1 MPRNP
6 YPIIGVNSA
15 WALGNEEMG
24 TKRKFWYHDPSHGTR
39 WLFKYPQPNT
49 GQHWAEKIAAEIAK
63 LLDIP
68 HASVELAVRGAARGS
83 ATESFVS
90 YGHEMIHGNQLLE
103 EVMPDYDPERT
114 HHQSYHTI
122 GNIWK
127 VLEHF
132 CGAKRAVGEAKARI
146 AEYLVLDALI
156 GNTDRHHEN
165 WGMLRDRDGKRWRH
179 AVAPS
184 FDHASSLGREL
195 QPERRKRF
203 LEEHRVGSYVEGG
216 RGAIFWSAEAHRGP
230 SPLQLVRYAAVSYP
244 DSFLLALQ
252 KAGELDRNAVH
263 EAVHRVP
270 DEWMSPSS
278 KEFAV
283 ELMVY
288 SQDQLRRIGNE

>member
-6 YPIIGVNSA
+6 YPIIEVNPEWVLSS
-15 WALGNEEMG
+15 EEMG
-24 TKRKFWYHDPSHGTR
+24 TKDKFWYHDPSQSTDC
-39 WLFKYPQPNT
+39 LFKYPRPDS
-49 GQHWAEKIAAEIAK
+49 GEHWAEKIAAEIAC
-63 LLDIP
+63 LMDIP
-68 HASVELAVRGAARGS
+68 SAKVELAIYGGKPGS
-83 ATESFVS
+83 TTESFVS

-114 HHQSYHTI
+114 HHQSCHTI

-165 WGMLRDRDGKRWRH
+165 WGMLRDRDGERWRH

-195 QPERRKRF
+195 QPERRERF
-203 LEEHRVGSYVEGG
+203 LKEHRVGTYVERGP
-216 RGAIFWSAEAHRGP
+216 GAIFWSAEARRGP
-230 SPLQLVRYAAVSYP
+230 SPLQLVRYAAVCYP
-244 DSFLLALQ
+244 DSFLSALQ

-263 EAVHRVP
+263 DAVHRVP

-283 ELMVY
+283 EMMDY
-288 SQDQLRRIGNE
+288 SQDQLRRICSE